1 MKACKKR
8 LRPETSNQST
18 SGDKPDDMITLIVK
32 LIQQCVNKKQKP
44 ADTLKEE
51 TKLLDEAGDA

>member
-8 LRPETSNQST
+8 LRPEASNQST

-32 LIQQCVNKKQKP
+32 LIQQCVNKKQNQ